1 MRLHVVLAALIG
13 PSCVESF
20 SVRCTAPSSTSSPVS
35 TSLRC
40 RNTRTMMTLPTAG
53 DLNRALGAVLVGGAL
68 LTGAVDV
75 ARADLSISPRCI
87 TGEGAQCDD
96 LAEGNELIKSLQ
108 AKSAISKDR
117 YFQETLD
124 TYNVHNF
131 KGKRVTCAMPYYF
144 KAESKHMVKHNTG
157 KYEILTNAEYAA
169 AEKAG
174 KVRND
179 VFLGED

>member
-1 MRLHVVLAALIG
+1 MRPHVILAALVG

-20 SVRCTAPSSTSSPVS
+20 AVLCTAPSSSISPVS

-40 RNTRTMMTLPTAG
+40 RSTRTMMTLPTAG

-68 LTGAVDV
+68 ITGAVDV
-75 ARADLSISPRCI
+75 ARADVSISPRCI
-87 TGEGAQCDD
+87 TGEGAQCED

-131 KGKRVTCAMPYYF
+131 KGKRVTRAI
-144 KAESKHMVKHNTG
+144 KHMVKHNTG

>member
-1 MRLHVVLAALIG
+1 MRLHVILAALVG

-20 SVRCTAPSSTSSPVS
+20 AVLCTAPSSSTSPVS

-40 RNTRTMMTLPTAG
+40 RSTRTMMTLPTAG

-68 LTGAVDV
+68 ITGAMDV
-75 ARADLSISPRCI
+75 ARADVSISPRCI
-87 TGEGAQCDD
+87 TGEGAQCED

-131 KGKRVTCAMPYYF
+131 KDYF

>member
-1 MRLHVVLAALIG
+1 MRLHVILAALIG
-13 PSCVESF
+13 LSCVESF
-20 SVRCTAPSSTSSPVS
+20 AVRCTAPSSSTSPVS
-35 TSLRC
+35 TSLQC
-40 RNTRTMMTLPTAG
+40 RSTRTMMTLPTAG

-68 LTGAVDV
+68 MTGAVDIT
-75 ARADLSISPRCI
+75 RADVSISPRCI
-87 TGEGAQCDD
+87 TGEGAQCED

-108 AKSAISKDR
+108 AKSALSKDR

-124 TYNVHNF
+124 TYNDF
-131 KGKRVTCAMPYYF
+131 KNYF
-144 KAESKHMVKHNTG
+144 RAESKHMVKHNTG

-174 KVRND
+174 KVKDD